1 MVNAILSLISN
12 SLITGLA
19 IIGAGTLINKAGK
32 FFKII
37 EEEKQDGYRKG
48 FDSVMIESIDEINK
62 CVESVGVISTNLNKI
77 FFIMYDITTGNKFVK
92 KDKDGKIII
101 CSKSKLYS
109 GYKDKIDELST
120 RVKKY
125 QDELK
130 KVKKVKKRNVKPK
143 QNDSDSSQ
151 KKSDSDS
158 DSDSSSDSDTDADTD
173 ADKKDDEFFLDN
185 ENTPEQKEK

>member
-158 DSDSSSDSDTDADTD
+158 SSDSSSDSDTDADTD